1 MGNGTRTDANSL
13 TLVALVYAFQ
23 TFSQG
28 PYVAFATS
36 SFRTHSQLATARV
49 VQGVFAMTS
58 FAFVSRGP
66 CGHFQVADLTCRCPS
81 FSTTSRAYPP

>member
-1 MGNGTRTDANSL
+1 MEAHDRSL

-23 TFSQG
+23 TFTQG
-28 PYVAFATS
+28 PYVAYATS

-58 FAFVSRGP
+58 FAIVSR
-66 CGHFQVADLTCRCPS
+66 CGFEIRAVLMNRCPS
-81 FSTTSRAYPP
+81 SSTTFRASRP